1 MKKQIDGANLWER
14 FDAGLAP
21 YAQHNQS
28 SCGRKFNEPAD
39 PDRLPYQRDRD
50 RIIHTTA
57 FRRLK
62 GKMQVVSP
70 GRGDHFRNRLSHTIE
85 VAQVAR
91 DLARHLKLNEDLAE
105 AVALAHDLGHPPF
118 GHAGERALDKK
129 MREHGFSFDHNLQSL
144 RVVEVY
150 ERRYSDFA
158 GLNLTTEVL
167 EGIQKH
173 ERTFD
178 RGSRGKIF
186 SPHLES
192 QLVDISDEIAYL
204 AADLEDGMRGG
215 FFDLP
220 DLMQFDICHQA
231 FAEVAGQGPALRSA
245 FIRKMIHKLLY
256 KLVADTE
263 DNLAFLHIQTLGQI
277 QKMPKRIVAFEP
289 DFYAQFLA
297 LKQFLMTHYY
307 QQPSVK
313 AMTQKG
319 ERAIEQVFDYLLEN
333 PQKIPAEFMPENG
346 IHQRICDYIAG
357 MTDSFLES
365 FIETNKNWN
374 PIYHLCVV
382 SKV

>member
-1 MKKQIDGANLWER
+1 VKKLVDGANLWER
-14 FDAGLAP
+14 FDSGLAP

-28 SCGRKFNEPAD
+28 SRGRKFKEAPDA
-39 PDRLPYQRDRD
+39 DRLPYQRDRD

-70 GRGDHFRNRLSHTIE
+70 DSGDHFRNRLSHTIE

-118 GHAGERALDKK
+118 RHAGERALDRK
-129 MREHGFSFDHNLQSL
+129 MQEHGFSFDHNLQSL

-150 ERRYSDFA
+150 ERRYDEFA
-158 GLNLTTEVL
+158 GLNLTKEVL

-173 ERTFD
+173 ERSFD
-178 RGSRGKIF
+178 RGNRGKIF

-215 FFDLP
+215 FFDLK
-220 DLMQFDICHQA
+220 DLAQFDIC
-231 FAEVAGQGPALRSA
+231 AEALKEVCGADALRSA

-256 KLVADTE
+256 KLVKDTE

-289 DFYAQFLA
+289 EFYTQFLA
-297 LKQFLMTHYY
+297 LKQFLMEHYY

-313 AMTQKG
+313 SMTHNG
-319 ERAIEQVFDYLLEN
+319 EKMVEQVFDYLLASPE
-333 PQKIPAEFMPENG
+333 KIPTEFMPESG
-346 IHQRICDYIAG
+346 VHQRICDYIAG
-357 MTDSFLES
+357 MTDGFLES
-365 FIETNKNWN
+365 FLEK
-374 PIYHLCVV
+374 
-382 SKV
+382 